1 MSSALIWLAI
11 GVYLVIAL
19 AIAWAARSGAA
30 SDMSGYFLGDRRMGG
45 MVSALSYSATTYSAF
60 MLVGL
65 AGLTYAGGIGAFGF
79 EIVYFAGVSL
89 ISVFGPRFWAV
100 GRRYGFVTPSE
111 MLAYRYQSR
120 AVSMVITLT
129 SCVFLIPYAAV
140 QLAGVGYLLSGM
152 TDGAISFTAGAMV
165 ATALAVVFTWI
176 SGIRS
181 VMWTDAL
188 QAAFMIVAATLVA
201 VVVVEALGGF
211 GALFATLAR
220 DHPETLAVPGNG
232 RFTLLTFIGLT
243 MPWFFFSLSN
253 PQVSQRLFMPASL
266 TAMRRLILGFMVFG
280 LIYTLVAVIWGLAAV
295 VAFPGLANADQATPT
310 LLASDYV
317 PPVLGVIVMV
327 GILAAA
333 VSTIDSIM
341 LTLSSM
347 LARDVYANRRVTVSE
362 RAQLK
367 VGQRVIPVIA
377 LAAFVFAELKL
388 DLIVI
393 LSVAA
398 SAGLVVVVPAIIG
411 AFFWR
416 RGTAAGVLT
425 SVVIT
430 GLGVL
435 VSELSG
441 VDVFGLPAGV
451 WGLPVSTL
459 IFVGVSLVTRA
470 PTGIADA
477 FMSCANGD
485 RSKMSDAVQG
495 GRAQAWRGSDKSTKA
510 R

>member
-1 MSSALIWLAI
+1 MSSGLIWLAI

-19 AIAWAARSGAA
+19 ATAWASRSGAA
-30 SDMSGYFLGDRRMGG
+30 SDMSAYFLGGRRMGG

-111 MLAYRYQSR
+111 MLGHRYQSR
-120 AVSMVITLT
+120 AVSVVGTLT
-129 SCVFLIPYAAV
+129 SCLFLIPYAAV

-152 TDGAISFTAGAMV
+152 TDGAISFTNGTVV

-201 VVVVEALGGF
+201 IVVVEALGGF

-220 DHPETLAVPGNG
+220 DHPQALAVPGSG
-232 RFTLLTFIGLT
+232 RFTLLTFVGLT

-280 LIYTLVAVIWGLAAV
+280 LIYTLVAVIWGLAAI
-295 VAFPGLANADQATPT
+295 VAFPALANPDQATPT
-310 LLASDYV
+310 LLGSDFV
-317 PPVLGVIVMV
+317 PPVLAVIVMV

-347 LARDVYANRRVTVSE
+347 LARDVYANRRADVSE

-367 VGQRVIPVIA
+367 VGQWVIPVIA
-377 LAAFVFAELKL
+377 LAAFVFAQLRL
-388 DLIVI
+388 DLIVV

-416 RGTAAGVLT
+416 RGTATGVLA

-435 VSELSG
+435 VSEVSG
-441 VDVFGLPAGV
+441 VDFFGLPSGV
-451 WGLPVSTL
+451 WGLPMSTV
-459 IFVGVSLVTRA
+459 IFVCVSLATRA
-470 PTGIADA
+470 PTDVAEA
-477 FMSCANGD
+477 FMACANGD
-485 RSKMSDAVQG
+485 RSRVSPA
-495 GRAQAWRGSDKSTKA
+495 AQAGYANGWRESDNPTQA